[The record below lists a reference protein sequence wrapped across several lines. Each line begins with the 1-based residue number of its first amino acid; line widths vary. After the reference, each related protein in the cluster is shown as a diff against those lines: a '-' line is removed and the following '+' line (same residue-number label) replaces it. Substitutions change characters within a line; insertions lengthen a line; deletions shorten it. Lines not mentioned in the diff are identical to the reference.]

1 MKTEKEYT
9 DEKLDEIAEKMIAFL
24 RKQEDGYDT
33 TTGIMA
39 HVMGYPDLSMEDLM
53 DLNMKVFALA
63 EKNGIVLDM
72 SKHEGLFEGLPFNL
86 DFVLRK

>member
-1 MKTEKEYT
+1 MKTGKEYA
-9 DEKLDEIAEKMIAFL
+9 DEKLDEIAEKMIVFL
-24 RKQEDGYDT
+24 KKQENGYDT
-33 TTGIMA
+33 TTAIMA
-39 HVMGYPDLSMEDLM
+39 REMGYPDLSFEDLM
-53 DLNMKVFALA
+53 NLNMKVFELA